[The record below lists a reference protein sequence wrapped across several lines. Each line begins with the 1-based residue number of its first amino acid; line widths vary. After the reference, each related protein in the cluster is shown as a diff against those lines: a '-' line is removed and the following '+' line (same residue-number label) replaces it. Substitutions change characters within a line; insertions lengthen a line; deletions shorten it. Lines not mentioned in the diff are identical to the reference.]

1 MDTVLLVE
9 DKNDLREMLVEA
21 LGRMGYKAVAA
32 ADSPQALAHLARHR
46 FSAVLT
52 DLKLPTG
59 SGMGILKATL
69 EGDAATPVI
78 IMTAYGSVAEA
89 VAAMR
94 DGAYDFI
101 EKPIDLEHL
110 RHLLSRA
117 MERHQLLRENLVL
130 KEDYAKHYGFP
141 RIVGEHPS
149 MLAAAKEMQRIAPA
163 EMNVLLLGESGTG
176 KELFARA
183 IHQLSFRAAKPF
195 IALNCAAIPETLV
208 ENELFGHERG
218 AFTGANSRKP
228 GKFELA
234 HGGTVFLDEI
244 GDLPLAVQGKLLRVL
259 EERTVE
265 RLGGTSAIP
274 VDVRVL
280 AATNRNLEEEAA
292 GGTFRRDLYYRLAV
306 FPIRIPP
313 LRERGDDVLLIAEHL
328 LERFRL
334 ELRKPKL
341 KLSADAIAA
350 LRAYPW
356 PGNVRELQNVLERV
370 AILHEAELTARD
382 LTLGAESPSP
392 PTAAAGIDWTGSLA
406 EVSAR
411 TVQWVERAK
420 IESALRECRWNK
432 SQAAQ
437 QLGISYKTLLT
448 KIHAYNLN

>member
-9 DKNDLREMLVEA
+9 DKTDLREMLVEA
-21 LGRMGYKAVAA
+21 LGRMGYKVVAA
-32 ADSPQALAHLARHR
+32 ADSPQALAQLGTRR

-52 DLKLPTG
+52 DLRLPTG
-59 SGMGILKATL
+59 SGMEVLKATL
-69 EGDAATPVI
+69 EGDSATPVI
-78 IMTAYGSVAEA
+78 IMTAYGSIAEA

-101 EKPIDLEHL
+101 EKPIVLEHL

-117 MERHQLLRENLVL
+117 MERHQLLRENVVL
-130 KEDYAKHYGFP
+130 KEAYAKHYGFP
-141 RIVGEHPS
+141 RIVGEHPAMVS
-149 MLAAAKEMQRIAPA
+149 AAREMQRIAPA

-195 IALNCAAIPETLV
+195 IALNCAAIPESLV

-234 HGGTVFLDEI
+234 HGGTIFLDEI
-244 GDLPLAVQGKLLRVL
+244 GDLPIAVQGKLLRVL

-265 RLGGTSAIP
+265 RLGGTSAVQ

-280 AATNRNLEEEAA
+280 AATNRNLEAA
-292 GGTFRRDLYYRLAV
+292 VVAGEFRRDLYYRLAV

-313 LRERGDDVLLIAEHL
+313 LRERGDDVLLIAEHI

-341 KLSADAIAA
+341 KLTADAIAA
-350 LRAYPW
+350 MRAYEW
-356 PGNVRELQNVLERV
+356 PGNVRELQNVLERA
-370 AILHEAELTARD
+370 AILNDAELSADD
-382 LTLGAESPSP
+382 LGLASESPMA
-392 PTAAAGIDWTGSLA
+392 TAAAADVDWTGSLP

-411 TVQWVERAK
+411 AVRSVERTK
-420 IESALRECRWNK
+420 IESILRECRWNK
-432 SQAAQ
+432 SQAAE
-437 QLGISYKTLLT
+437 QLGISYKTLLA
-448 KIHAYNLN
+448 KIHAYGLD